1 MKTVR
6 KLVPPA
12 WLLLTLLAMTALHVL
27 LPVDRL
33 VPAPW
38 RWSGLLLVAAGLTVM
53 VQGAGLFRRA
63 GTPLR
68 PFQRSTSLVTHGI
81 YRYTRNPMYLGM
93 VVLLI
98 GAAVLFASLSVWLPV
113 LLFFLIIEHGF
124 VRAEEPFLEELFG
137 DEYRRYRERVRRWL

>member
-1 MKTVR
+1 VR

-38 RWSGLLLVAAGLTVM
+38 HWTGLLLVAAGLTVM